1 MWQVVQQ
8 QHMVHYGKLEE
19 FVSLVMETV
28 PELLSDRQRTQLTV
42 GLRERMA
49 SPVEFESKTDTALQ
63 VVLWEL
69 LSRLEQLLPVPDLKQ
84 TVSWLSAAPSVLE
97 ECVQSVCKPQQL
109 KTLLQHHRDLGHLD
123 RNDPFLLLSSLHLLV
138 PPLQLISAAMWQV
151 VQQQDMVHY
160 GKLEEFVSLVME
172 TVPELLSDRQRT
184 QLTVGLRERVREERE
199 EGEGMDTFFIL
210 FVFFCWQVNRDTG
223 VFPVEFESKTDTALQ
238 VVLWEL
244 LSRLEQLLPVPD
256 LRQTVSWLR
265 AAPSVLEECVQ
276 SVCKPQ
282 QLKTLLQHHR
292 DLGHLDR
299 NASPSSNDECKLS
312 PVPCRGALDSTKLRN
327 SNSHSEP
334 LPSSVNILPSTSA
347 GGNSQSESEPESSPA
362 FPCEHMK
369 AEPVIN
375 NIDYTGVCLKSSP
388 DRSGNIEESKNGY
401 GMSREEKDILSNIK
415 EEDEGEERQS
425 VMMEMEDGVRDEE
438 RLWREQEKERDDQRD
453 NVTDQITQTDTA
465 PKNEAKTEWDQ

>member
-1 MWQVVQQ
+1 
-8 QHMVHYGKLEE
+8 
-19 FVSLVMETV
+19 
-28 PELLSDRQRTQLTV
+28 
-42 GLRERMA
+42 
-49 SPVEFESKTDTALQ
+49 
-63 VVLWEL
+63 
-69 LSRLEQLLPVPDLKQ
+69 
-84 TVSWLSAAPSVLE
+84 
-97 ECVQSVCKPQQL
+97 
-109 KTLLQHHRDLGHLD
+109 
-123 RNDPFLLLSSLHLLV
+123 
-138 PPLQLISAAMWQV
+138 MWQV

-184 QLTVGLRERVREERE
+184 QLTVGLQER
-199 EGEGMDTFFIL
+199 
-210 FVFFCWQVNRDTG
+210 

-244 LSRLEQLLPVPD
+244 LSRLEQLLPAPD

-299 NASPSSNDECKLS
+299 N
-312 PVPCRGALDSTKLRN
+312 
-327 SNSHSEP
+327 
-334 LPSSVNILPSTSA
+334 

-369 AEPVIN
+369 TEPVM
-375 NIDYTGVCLKSSP
+375 DSTDFTGVEFWSSP
-388 DRSGNIEESKNGY
+388 NRSGNIEESKNGY

-415 EEDEGEERQS
+415 EEDEGVVS
-425 VMMEMEDGVRDEE
+425 DVCLLLVPVHSHGGG
-438 RLWREQEKERDDQRD
+438 
-453 NVTDQITQTDTA
+453 
-465 PKNEAKTEWDQ
+465 EASPAH

>member
-1 MWQVVQQ
+1 
-8 QHMVHYGKLEE
+8 
-19 FVSLVMETV
+19 METM
-28 PELLSDRQRTQLTV
+28 RFT
-42 GLRERMA
+42 
-49 SPVEFESKTDTALQ
+49 ES
-63 VVLWEL
+63 E
-69 LSRLEQLLPVPDLKQ
+69 S
-84 TVSWLSAAPSVLE
+84 S
-97 ECVQSVCKPQQL
+97 
-109 KTLLQHHRDLGHLD
+109 
-123 RNDPFLLLSSLHLLV
+123 DPFLLLSSLHLLV

-184 QLTVGLRERVREERE
+184 QLTVGLRER
-199 EGEGMDTFFIL
+199 
-210 FVFFCWQVNRDTG
+210 

-369 AEPVIN
+369 AEAVIN
-375 NIDYTGVCLKSSP
+375 SIDYTGVCLKSSP